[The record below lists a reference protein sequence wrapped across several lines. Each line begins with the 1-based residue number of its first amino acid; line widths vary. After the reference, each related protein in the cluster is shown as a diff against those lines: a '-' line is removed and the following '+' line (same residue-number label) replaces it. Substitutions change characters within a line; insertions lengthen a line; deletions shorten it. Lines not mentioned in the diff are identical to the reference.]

1 MWMALAIGISIITVC
16 IFFMIFFR
24 KNIRASIDRIKG
36 VKYGRAEIQ
45 TESISQEPVD
55 TTVSST
61 EKLMKALDN
70 PVLQEGE
77 DLISET
83 LRKASVKE
91 GPEREKLLIRYL
103 AATNLALTL
112 ERIDSVIWGSQIYIL
127 EHLNVN
133 RLGVLKDNI
142 KTIYYDEAAEKW
154 PPFFTNYSYDA
165 YLGFLKN
172 SNLVLEQDGCLLITI
187 LGVEFLQYLARIGK
201 SGARFRIG

>member
-16 IFFMIFFR
+16 IFFMVFFQ

-45 TESISQEPVD
+45 TESPSQEPVD
-55 TTVSST
+55 TTASST

-70 PVLQEGE
+70 PALQEGE
-77 DLISET
+77 DLINET
-83 LRKASVKE
+83 LRKAGIKE

-103 AATNLALTL
+103 AATNLALTF

-127 EHLNVN
+127 EHLNES
-133 RLGVLKDNI
+133 RLGVSKEKI
-142 KTIYYDEAAEKW
+142 KAAYYDDAVEKW
-154 PPFFTNYSYDA
+154 PPFFANYSYDN
-165 YLGFLKN
+165 YLGFLKD
-172 SNLVLEQDGCLLITI
+172 SNLVLEKDRYLFITK

-201 SGARFRIG
+201 SGARFRPW

>member
-16 IFFMIFFR
+16 IFFMVFFQ
-24 KNIRASIDRIKG
+24 KNIKALIDRIKG
-36 VKYGRAEIQ
+36 VKYGGTELQ
-45 TESISQEPVD
+45 TENPSQEPVD

-77 DLISET
+77 DLISEA
-83 LRKASVKE
+83 LRKAGVKE

-103 AATNLALTL
+103 AANNFALTV
-112 ERIDSVIWGSQIYIL
+112 ERIDSAIWGSQICIL

-133 RLGVLKDNI
+133 RLGVLKDDI
-142 KTIYYDEAAEKW
+142 KTIYYDDAAEKW
-154 PPFFTNYSYDA
+154 PPFYTNYSYDA

-172 SNLVLEQDGCLLITI
+172 SNLVLEQDGYLLITM